1 MLFTEMEFEIPK
13 AIFEDL
19 QLYTEYL
26 QKKTGKVI
34 DTSAAIQIIL
44 QAYFESNGLWGV
56 SEEDF
61 KEKAKIAIKK
71 LLAKKAKADKPLLTK
86 KVEKLLTQAVEIEQ
100 VPAKEAGQVA
110 YQAKALVQVTFP
122 HYNPKSSCYRCDSGK
137 YSLVINANQDFG
149 VPYGTYP
156 RLIICWLVTEIVRTK
171 QRRIVLGKC
180 FSDFLRAIKVGVDS
194 RTRKQ
199 VEQQIQRLFTAD
211 IQLNYNSKGSWRF
224 RRVNVAEEADL
235 WWDTKNPNQLTLEE
249 SFVEVTERFYE
260 MALNAPFP
268 IDLRAVAALKKSPM
282 ALDIYMW
289 LTLRMCHLAAP
300 YPLSWPQLKEQF
312 GTEYKDLD
320 DFRSN
325 FRRALKKV
333 RVVYPRAKL
342 TVTAKE
348 LTLYPSPTH
357 VQKAVKLASC

>member
-19 QLYTEYL
+19 KLYTEYL
-26 QKKTGKVI
+26 QEKTGKQL
-34 DTSAAIQIIL
+34 DTSSAIQIIL
-44 QAYFESNGLWGV
+44 QTYFENNGLWGV
-56 SEEDF
+56 SEEEF
-61 KEKAKIAIKK
+61 KEKAKIAVKK
-71 LLAKKAKADKPLLTK
+71 LLAKKSKADKPLLSNSDVK
-86 KVEKLLTQAVEIEQ
+86 RLNQAVEIEQ
-100 VPAKEAGQVA
+100 IPAKEANQIG

-122 HYNPKSSCYRCDSGK
+122 HYNPKTSCYRCNSGK
-137 YSLVINANQDFG
+137 YSLIINADPELG

-171 QRRIVLGKC
+171 QRRIGLGKC

-199 VEQQIQRLFTAD
+199 VAQQMQRLFAAD
-211 IQLNYNSKGSWRF
+211 IQLKYNSKESWRF

-235 WWDTKNPNQLTLEE
+235 WWDHKNPNQLTLEE
-249 SFVEVTERFYE
+249 SFVEVSERFYE

-289 LTLRMCHLAAP
+289 LTLRMCHLAVP
-300 YPLSWPQLKEQF
+300 FPLSWPQLKDQF
-312 GTEYKDLD
+312 GPEYKDLD

-357 VQKAVKLASC
+357 VQKAVRQASC